1 MHACPVDAYEKDPVT
16 GIVKH
21 LDDQCF
27 GCQYCT
33 LACPY
38 EAPKYSRTKGI
49 VRKCDMCSDRLADGE
64 APACVQSC
72 PNGAIAIR
80 VVDVE
85 QVVEASETNLFV
97 PGAPEPG
104 LTLPTTTYRT
114 RRVLPRNMI
123 PANYHA
129 VRPADAH
136 WSLILMLALGVSV
149 LHLGRP
155 QHAYRAVI
163 GLRHSW
169 LSREILAFGLFAA
182 PDRATT
188 PLRRDAA
195 GVQRPLSWDAA
206 LRTMVARFK
215 AIQAQHGPE
224 SVAFLSTGQTPT
236 EEMALLGALAKFG
249 MGMVHGDGN
258 TRQCM
263 ATAVVA
269 YKQAFGF
276 DAPPYTYRDFEQSD
290 VIVLVGANLCIAH
303 PIMWERVLR
312 NPHRPAIV
320 VIDPRVTETAMQAS
334 QHLAL
339 RPKSDQ
345 ALFYGL
351 VHLLIE
357 RGWIDR
363 GYIEAH
369 TRGFE
374 EYSAAVAPFTIQR
387 TSADTGLPPA
397 DIERLAATIHSGQRV
412 SFWWTMGVNQSYQG
426 VRTAQSIINLAL
438 ITGSIGRPGTGA
450 NSITGQCNAMGSRLF
465 SNTTSLLGGRDFENP
480 VHRETV
486 ARALGLDPAVVPGRN
501 SWAYNRIIEG
511 ILREQIKG
519 LWVVAT
525 NTAHSWINQSQ
536 ARDILGRL
544 DCLVVQDMYASTE
557 TARMADLVLPA
568 AAWGEKDGTF
578 INSERRIGTIRKVAR
593 TRLRRGQSRRRE
605 GARHRHQRHRPR
617 RVAPRQDRRDRVR
630 HPFRSAGPPV
640 HTDAL
645 RSHQPAH
652 RRGLRPLLQAA
663 VIQGLCGRAA
673 LHRGGRLMSHADGS

>member
-1 MHACPVDAYEKDPVT
+1 MLRQRDGHLTRDLLRTPGGFGLGQVPARLKPDATADIVCGYCSTGCSLTVHLKDGAAVGLTPAQTYPVNRGVACPKGWEA
-16 GIVKH
+16 
-21 LDDQCF
+21 
-27 GCQYCT
+27 
-33 LACPY
+33 LA
-38 EAPKYSRTKGI
+38 
-49 VRKCDMCSDRLADGE
+49 
-64 APACVQSC
+64 
-72 PNGAIAIR
+72 
-80 VVDVE
+80 
-85 QVVEASETNLFV
+85 
-97 PGAPEPG
+97 
-104 LTLPTTTYRT
+104 
-114 RRVLPRNMI
+114 VL
-123 PANYHA
+123 
-129 VRPADAH
+129 
-136 WSLILMLALGVSV
+136 
-149 LHLGRP
+149 
-155 QHAYRAVI
+155 
-163 GLRHSW
+163 
-169 LSREILAFGLFAA
+169 AA

-206 LRTMVARFK
+206 RRTMVARFK

-290 VIVLVGANLCIAH
+290 VIVLVGSNLCIAH

-312 NPHRPAIV
+312 NPHHPAIV

-351 VHLLIE
+351 AHLLIE

-397 DIERLAATIHSGQRV
+397 DIERLAATIHAGQRV

-525 NTAHSWINQSQ
+525 NTAHSWIHQSQ

-593 TRLRRGQSRRRE
+593 TRLRRGQSR
-605 GARHRHQRHRPR
+605 
-617 RVAPRQDRRDRVR
+617 
-630 HPFRSAGPPV
+630 
-640 HTDAL
+640 
-645 RSHQPAH
+645 
-652 RRGLRPLLQAA
+652 
-663 VIQGLCGRAA
+663 
-673 LHRGGRLMSHADGS
+673 